1 MRPRGEDVA
10 SAVRAWLIDEIKGAS
25 SRRYDLG
32 KFFLGL
38 STGTLSLF
46 ATLLKFASEHRELNS
61 GTITCFIVL
70 LFSALIGLLMA
81 LPTVV
86 RVRSD
91 MNLYTDYDDTVRS
104 TLRLTIIWSCSWLA
118 GFFFGVFELFD

>member
-1 MRPRGEDVA
+1 MNPRGEDIA
-10 SAVRAWLIDEIKGAS
+10 SAIRAWLIDEIKGAS

-38 STGTLSLF
+38 SAATLSLF
-46 ATLLKFASEHRELNS
+46 ATLLKFASEHRELNA
-61 GTITCFIVL
+61 GTIACFSVL

-91 MNLYTDYDDTVRS
+91 MNLYADYDDTVRS
-104 TLRLTIIWSCSWLA
+104 TLRLTIAWSCAWLV
-118 GFFFGVFELFD
+118 GFLFGVFELFD